1 MSAKTIRMG
10 VRMCKEVEK
19 LEGTNVPV
27 MFALVACWLFRQ
39 ITFAVPQNKHQ
50 AKQSIMVV

>member
-1 MSAKTIRMG
+1 MSAKTIRMRMG

-27 MFALVACWLFRQ
+27 MFALVAFRQ